1 MDAADK
7 TLKELIDRHLPSP
20 THMEAVAARDG
31 VLDRLR
37 SKPAHLQTAR
47 IADTDAS
54 VPRWRQ
60 VTGAVAAAVVLAAV
74 MGTSIL
80 WPRGPQ
86 WHTTGEAGTQF
97 TLADGSQVE
106 MRSRSELTVDRAA
119 DGLRIHLTN
128 GGIIVNAAKQRSGH
142 LYVQTKDMTVAVV
155 GTVFVVNATDE
166 GSRVAVIEGE
176 VEVRDGNRETKLR
189 PGEQVSTNPMVQARP
204 VAEEIA
210 WSRRA
215 PAHLALFQQ
224 AVPQRLPQRGDAS
237 AAAAQAQSAAPRPQ
251 FEEASIRPCDS
262 GNLPPTPS
270 GRGGPVGNTFQA
282 TPGRARALCVTLATL
297 VRTADRVPSE

>member
-1 MDAADK
+1 MDAAEK

-37 SKPAHLQTAR
+37 SNPAHLQTAR
-47 IADTDAS
+47 IADTDVS

-86 WHTTGEAGTQF
+86 RYTTGEAGTQF
-97 TLADGSQVE
+97 TLADGSRVE
-106 MRSRSELTVDRAA
+106 MRARTELTVDRAD
-119 DGLRIHLTN
+119 DGIRIDLKE
-128 GGIIVNAAKQRSGH
+128 GGIIVNAAKQRGGH

-155 GTVFVVNATDE
+155 GTVFVVNAAED

-176 VEVRDGNRETKLR
+176 VRVREGQTETRLR
-189 PGEQVSTNPMVQARP
+189 PGQQVSTNPTVPVRP
-204 VAEEIA
+204 VADEIA

-224 AVPQRLPQRGDAS
+224 AVPQRLPQSGDAS

-251 FEEASIRPCDS
+251 FEEASI
-262 GNLPPTPS
+262 
-270 GRGGPVGNTFQA
+270 GRA
-282 TPGRARALCVTLATL
+282 TPRISLPRRQGAAARSATRFRRRLAGPARS
-297 VRTADRVPSE
+297 V